1 MIVAAGMI
9 NCALD
14 SATKRISP
22 YKRGRS
28 KGKPV
33 LLHAV
38 GHKLALGLDLLE
50 FGCGAI
56 SIGISLLES
65 TDHERGD

>member
-38 GHKLALGLDLLE
+38 TMIAHGTAQCL
-50 FGCGAI
+50 
-56 SIGISLLES
+56 SSY
-65 TDHERGD
+65 